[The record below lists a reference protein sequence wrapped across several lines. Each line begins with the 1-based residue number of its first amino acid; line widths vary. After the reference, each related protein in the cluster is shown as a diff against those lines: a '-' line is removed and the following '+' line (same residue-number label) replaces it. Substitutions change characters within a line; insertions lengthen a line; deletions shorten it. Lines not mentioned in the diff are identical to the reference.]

1 MRRATRVAATEA
13 TTCLQGESGTGKEV
27 IARFIHQRS
36 PRSRAPFIAINCAA
50 LPEQLLKSELFGF
63 ERGAFTGAQRPVRV
77 TVRERQISNVT
88 ASGIQSFGVCLLV
101 VLSSLAAYA
110 QSASTGALTGTLT
123 DPTGAVLQNARI
135 ALRNTGTSETRSAG
149 SNQDGSYRFSLLPPG
164 DYELTVEAVGF
175 AKVVVRE
182 VSIRISEVTSL
193 ATRLAVQ
200 GVREGVDVR
209 APLLQT
215 ADVALGRVIAQNTI
229 ETLPL
234 VNRNFTQILGL
245 TAGTNTD
252 VVDATQL
259 GAGSQEIRANGGR
272 SGDNN
277 FMLNG
282 VDANSYGA
290 NMTQATANSGGG
302 LAIPAPD
309 TIQEF
314 KVQNSLYDAQYGR
327 GGGANV
333 LVETKSGTSQ
343 FHGNAYYFGRND
355 ALNANNFFANATGV
369 PKGDFRRD
377 QPGGTLGGPIPLMRS
392 PAFFFVSYQATRDVN
407 AASLASS
414 VRSLSLPSIPAVR
427 TPGALGAIFGGQTG
441 LFGGVGVAPDGSNI
455 NPVALNLLN
464 AKNPDGSFVIPS
476 PQSAGRGVNYTAVLP
491 GHYDEDQ
498 FNANIDLN
506 LGQGDRL
513 SAKFFFSES
522 DHHVP
527 FSGATVPGFPAFRNF
542 GNRILSLAHTHIFS
556 SHAVNQLRGGFS
568 RIASSSTAS
577 GPLTAQDVGITRV
590 ADPQVRSLPRI
601 QVLGAFDLGNS
612 VTDKTAKV
620 NDNFYVSDTVS
631 LSRASHDFRFGF
643 EIFRNRFDGSTNDTD
658 GALTFLAFPDFLL
671 GLPAGPVNE
680 AGNGTSLS
688 NVYLEL
694 ISATPLHTQLRSTAT
709 HVFAADTWT
718 LSPALTLNLGFRLEA
733 NGQQSE
739 AQGHLANFYSDF
751 YVPPAPGGFTDP
763 STSGFVLANNYSG
776 SAPEGYP
783 RENSTLVH
791 DAIQWHPELRVGLAW
806 RPASSRDLVVRG
818 GYGTYANRINFL
830 GAGTLLAFNTPFQAT
845 RNLIGAA
852 NAASSFQHP
861 FPVLPPAS
869 SFPNFVGAVLPG
881 PPYVGDRTP
890 QPGYLIDPDFKDA
903 TIQQYGVET
912 QFQRHSYLFS
922 VAYAGARGTHL
933 AVSRSNNQ
941 PALASP
947 TNPVNGLT
955 TNSVANAAER
965 VPFLGLAP
973 LLFRVE
979 STGTSD
985 YHSLQTTI
993 DKRLSHGLRFLAAY
1007 TLSKSIDTAGDSLGS
1022 SALGFVGAPIVG
1034 ELVFNDQNNA
1044 EAQRGPSDFD
1054 RRHRFVLSGTWQMPQ
1069 PTTRYGLLNTLAEG
1083 WAISGVATLQSGLPF
1098 SILDSAAGTLFGPPT
1113 YFTTGSL
1120 ASGAT
1125 LDDAVRHGGVSSR
1138 VNQYFNTSVFV
1149 PAPFIPHGG
1158 LIDGGYPVTGGGT
1171 IFGNLGRNI
1180 LRGPGQR
1187 NVDMALIK
1195 RTRLGE
1201 KVRMVF
1207 RWEVFNV
1214 FNWSN
1219 FANPAGDVSSP
1230 STFGKITA
1238 MSVNPRIMQFALKL
1252 EF

>member
-1 MRRATRVAATEA
+1 MR
-13 TTCLQGESGTGKEV
+13 
-27 IARFIHQRS
+27 
-36 PRSRAPFIAINCAA
+36 
-50 LPEQLLKSELFGF
+50 
-63 ERGAFTGAQRPVRV
+63 AF
-77 TVRERQISNVT
+77 
-88 ASGIQSFGVCLLV
+88 QSLGVCLLV
-101 VLSSLAAYA
+101 VLGSWAAQA
-110 QSASTGALTGTLT
+110 QSASTGALTGTVT
-123 DPTGAVLQNARI
+123 DPTGALLQNARI
-135 ALRNTGTSETRSAG
+135 ALRNTRTSETRSVT
-149 SNQDGSYRFSLLPPG
+149 SDQDGSYRFSLLPPG
-164 DYELTVEAVGF
+164 NYELTVEAVGF
-175 AKVVVRE
+175 ARVVLRE
-182 VSIRISEVTSL
+182 VLIRISEITSL
-193 ATRLAVQ
+193 ATPLAVQ
-200 GVREGVDVR
+200 SVREDVEVR
-209 APLLQT
+209 APLIQIGN
-215 ADVALGRVIAQNTI
+215 VALGRVIEQDTI

-259 GAGSQEIRANGGR
+259 GAGSQEIRANGAR

-290 NMTQATANSGGG
+290 NMAQATANSGGG

-333 LVETKSGTSQ
+333 LVETKSGTSE

-369 PKGDFRRD
+369 PKGEFSRH
-377 QPGGTLGGPIPLMRS
+377 QPGATLGGPLPWL
-392 PAFFFVSYQATRDVN
+392 PKGGFFFVSYQGTRDIN

-414 VRSLSLPSIPAVR
+414 VRSLSLPSIPTAR
-427 TPGALGAIFGGQTG
+427 TPASLGAIYGGQTG
-441 LFGGVGVAPDGSNI
+441 LFGGIPIARDGANV

-464 AKNPDGSFVIPS
+464 ARNPDGSFVIPN
-476 PQSAGRGVNYTAVLP
+476 PQIGGSGVNYTSVLP

-498 FNANIDLN
+498 FNSNIDLN
-506 LGQGDRL
+506 LATGDKL
-513 SAKFFFSES
+513 TMKFFFSNS
-522 DHHVP
+522 SQNVP
-527 FSGATVPGFPAFRNF
+527 FSGASVPGFPALRDFDNRNLA
-542 GNRILSLAHTHIFS
+542 IAHTHVFS
-556 SHAVNQLRGGFS
+556 PQAVNQFRAGFS

-577 GPLTAQDVGITRV
+577 GPLTAQDVGISRV
-590 ADPQVRSLPRI
+590 GDSQVRSLPRI
-601 QVLGAFDLGNS
+601 QVLGAFDLGNTVS
-612 VTDKTAKV
+612 DKTEKV
-620 NDNFYVSDTVS
+620 NENFYLSDTVS
-631 LSRASHDFRFGF
+631 LSRARHDFRFGF
-643 EIFRNRFDGSTNDTD
+643 EIFRNRFDSSTNDTD
-658 GALTFLAFPDFLL
+658 GGLTFLSFPDFLL
-671 GLPAGPVNE
+671 GRPAGPVNE
-680 AGNGTSLS
+680 GGNGTSLS
-688 NVYLEL
+688 NVYVEL
-694 ISATPLHTQLRSTAT
+694 ISATPLQTQLRSTAT

-718 LSPALTLNLGFRLEA
+718 LSPALTLSLGFRLEA

-739 AQGHLANFYSDF
+739 ADGKIANFDPEF
-751 YVPPAPGGFTDP
+751 YVAPPAGGFSNP
-763 STSGFVLANNYSG
+763 NTSGFVLPDNYTG
-776 SAPEGYP
+776 PAPDGYP
-783 RENSTLVH
+783 RTNTTLVRNPV
-791 DAIQWHPELRVGLAW
+791 QLHPEARIGLAW
-806 RPASSRDLVVRG
+806 TPSSSRDVVVRA
-818 GYGTYANRINFL
+818 GYGMYANRINFL

-845 RNLIGAA
+845 RNLVGAA
-852 NAASSFQHP
+852 NAASSFQYP
-861 FPVLPPAS
+861 FPLLPPAS
-869 SFPNFVGAVLPG
+869 SFPNFVGAALPG

-903 TIQQYGVET
+903 TVQQYGVET
-912 QFQRHSYLFS
+912 QFQRRGYLFS

-947 TNPVNGLT
+947 TSPVNGLT

-965 VPFLGLAP
+965 VPFIGLAP

-985 YHSLQTTI
+985 YNSLQTTI

-1022 SALGFVGAPIVG
+1022 PALGFVGAPIVG
-1034 ELVFNDQNNA
+1034 ELVFNDQNNLA
-1044 EAQRGPSDFD
+1044 AQQGPSDFD
-1054 RRHRFVLSGTWQMPQ
+1054 RRHRFVLSGTWELGKPATQHAFSVQ
-1069 PTTRYGLLNTLAEG
+1069 TLAEG
-1083 WAISGVATLQSGLPF
+1083 WAISGVLTLQSGLPF
-1098 SILDSAAGTLFGPPT
+1098 SILDSAAGTLFGPAT

-1120 ASGAT
+1120 APGKT
-1125 LDDAVRHGGVSSR
+1125 LQDAVRNGSVSSR
-1138 VNQYFNTSVFV
+1138 VDQFFNTNVFV
-1149 PAPFIPHGG
+1149 SAPFIPDGG
-1158 LIDGGYPVTGGGT
+1158 LIDGKYPVTGGGT

-1187 NVDMALIK
+1187 NADMALIK

-1201 KVRMVF
+1201 KVSMTF

-1238 MSVNPRIMQFALKL
+1238 MSVNPRIMQFGLKL